1 MMSIYDRITSSP
13 ERLKNFQRER
23 LEMEITELICQVM
36 EEQSISRAELARRL
50 GKSRAY
56 VTKVLRDG
64 SNLTVKTI
72 SDVFFALGR
81 SLRVIERPLSV
92 RSCRLMVL
100 EIPQEKARVTTSG
113 NYQFQPPSYRVQ
125 PTSTPVQPSPK
136 EAA

>member
-81 SLRVIERPLSV
+81 SLRVVERPLSV

-113 NYQFQPPSYRVQ
+113 NYQFQPPSYGVQ